1 MAALCRATLARFPG
15 SARDTRVLSADGL
28 VMPEAAFPH
37 VVCPSPR
44 EQQPS
49 RLDRQRLHE
58 VSPFQSA
65 EKNRDWTKQF
75 VVERQPF
82 HHGLD
87 RRWHDVDGKHLPA
100 EEVLERVNDEKDGG
114 DFHNT
119 KRNHRRAL

>member
-49 RLDRQRLHE
+49 RLNPHGWPGG
-58 VSPFQSA
+58 SPFQSA

-87 RRWHDVDGKHLPA
+87 RRWHDVDGKLLPPA
-100 EEVLERVNDEKDGG
+100 EGLETVNKKKNGG
-114 DFHNT
+114 
-119 KRNHRRAL
+119 